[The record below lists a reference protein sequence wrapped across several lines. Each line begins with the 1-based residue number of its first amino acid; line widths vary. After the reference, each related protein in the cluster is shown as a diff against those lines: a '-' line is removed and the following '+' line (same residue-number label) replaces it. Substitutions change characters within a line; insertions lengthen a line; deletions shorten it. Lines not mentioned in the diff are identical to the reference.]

1 MKSDKEKKLF
11 AQILVRIALIDNH
24 LASEEV
30 VCARDI
36 TDNLGLSSTYVDQLF
51 DKFKKERNDWSKV
64 KPLIE
69 NVKRNS
75 SRLELIDNVKAIIDS
90 DHVVEEIEVAALDKI
105 YELWGWND
113 NREFEPVSDD

>member
-30 VCARDI
+30 VCTHDI
-36 TDNLGLSSTYVDQLF
+36 TENLGLSSTYVDQLF

-64 KPLIE
+64 EPLIE